1 MLKKALIIL
10 ILIFSFVGCG
20 NKVEILYEDIS
31 TRIGSIVD
39 FKDIENEIKKSKN
52 LKIDYENGIA
62 TVKDRKDKNKIING
76 KYYLFI
82 HNNFFI

>member
-20 NKVEILYEDIS
+20 NKVEILDEDIS

-52 LKIDYENGIA
+52 LNIDY
-62 TVKDRKDKNKIING
+62 
-76 KYYLFI
+76 
-82 HNNFFI
+82 

>member
-20 NKVEILYEDIS
+20 NKVEILDEDIS

-62 TVKDRKDKNKIING
+62 TV
-76 KYYLFI
+76 
-82 HNNFFI
+82 